1 MAGQKKAAALTLS
14 ALRPSFGSFKLSSL
28 RPSLAFLKKAAEQR
42 VSALNLR
49 DMAFYADGNQ
59 MLAQPVNLNRL
70 KRQDSF
76 NSNGQEAR
84 LHRELR
90 TRVSE

>member
-1 MAGQKKAAALTLS
+1 MGRSKESRSADTL
-14 ALRPSFGSFKLSSL
+14 AMRPSFGSFKLSSL

-84 LHRELR
+84 LNRQL
-90 TRVSE
+90 